1 MNEKIKVVLADDS
14 KDFLDVLESN
24 LINEDDIQ
32 IVGIAK
38 NGLEAVDLVKSKEPD
53 VLICDII
60 MPHLDGIGVIEKLNS
75 LNLNKI
81 PKIIIISA
89 MGLEKVTIEALN
101 LGASYYL
108 VKPFDYELL
117 MRRIK
122 DISRDMNN
130 NIQSYPYVNSYLNIN
145 DNISS
150 ISNVVELP
158 SSRASFIE
166 NTDSIDTQITN
177 IIHKIGVPAHIKGYT
192 FIREAIKMV
201 IDDLS
206 LLSAVTK
213 ELYPAIAKKYNT
225 TPSRVERAIRH
236 AIEVAWSRGD
246 TVTIEQ
252 LFSCTSKSSKSK
264 PTNSEFIAVIAD
276 KLRLELSLVK

>member
-150 ISNVVELP
+150 ISNVVTLP

-201 IDDLS
+201 IDDVS

>member
-177 IIHKIGVPAHIKGYT
+177 IIHNIGVPAHIKGYT

-201 IDDLS
+201 IDDVS